1 MTDTCVCCGRAVP
14 EGRMVCPECEIE
26 SLERSVK
33 MDDGLAVKVAEID
46 ERCKSNT
53 HRIDELAADNK
64 ALHELASS
72 VSKLVVRQEV
82 VETSVKEIQKDVKDL
97 KNIPVKRWEAVV
109 EKVILVLVGA
119 VIAFI
124 LGRVGL

>member
-1 MTDTCVCCGRAVP
+1 MDTCVCCGRAVP

-26 SLERSVK
+26 SFERSVK

-46 ERCKSNT
+46 ELCKSNT
-53 HRIDELAADNK
+53 HKNNKMEDDNK

-82 VETSVKEIQKDVKDL
+82 VETSVKEIQKDVKDN
-97 KNIPVKRWEAVV
+97 KNITKKQREAVV

-119 VIAFI
+119 IIAFI